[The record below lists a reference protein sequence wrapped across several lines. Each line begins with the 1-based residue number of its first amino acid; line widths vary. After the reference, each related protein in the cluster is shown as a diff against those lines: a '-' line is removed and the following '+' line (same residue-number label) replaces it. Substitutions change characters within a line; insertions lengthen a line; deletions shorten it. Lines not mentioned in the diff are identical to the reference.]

1 MAGQPPLEI
10 DLAALAATAVVADVV
25 YAPLVTPLLAAAG
38 AHRLRTVDGLGMLL
52 QQAAGAFA
60 RFFGLRPQVTE
71 GLRTLV
77 EADLMQQR
85 PYRNDPEEPG

>member
-1 MAGQPPLEI
+1 
-10 DLAALAATAVVADVV
+10 
-25 YAPLVTPLLAAAG
+25 
-38 AHRLRTVDGLGMLL
+38 MLL

-77 EADLMQQR
+77 EADLIR
-85 PYRNDPEEPG
+85 AAALRT